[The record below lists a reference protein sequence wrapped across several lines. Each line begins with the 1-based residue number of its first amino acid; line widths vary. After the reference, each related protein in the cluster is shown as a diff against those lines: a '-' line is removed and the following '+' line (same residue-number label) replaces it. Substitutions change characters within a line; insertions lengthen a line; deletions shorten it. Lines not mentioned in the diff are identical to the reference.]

1 MIPAV
6 ALVGTMGE
14 GAEQIYE
21 YGIGSIMTTVNAV
34 MGLEDALGNAEDLY
48 YRAALRMFRILRIG
62 MGIGA

>member
-1 MIPAV
+1 
-6 ALVGTMGE
+6 MGE

-62 MGIGA
+62 MRIGV